1 VSKKSSITQPV
12 EDVVKNS
19 EAGKRRPIN
28 PLEDPLTIE
37 EYQKLLVM
45 PTAEDYP
52 HAPARLF
59 KPEDALSAL
68 QTQCFRFGLGFSH
81 TYKNQKD
88 KKGLN
93 TNRPDYHPDAA
104 AGKIFVTL
112 GGNKHDGFGTFTAM
126 GVGLGESG
134 KKRAAMAQMLAKLHA
149 NGVLKRLFGA
159 QNSPDRVVIYSEDRT
174 KFDTIDMSAT
184 TDSTNLDASID
195 IYNFAASFGDVPV
208 FSSTKMPP
216 SFRKVLL
223 KEGIVRGAASWK
235 VDVKL
240 PALDFIVSAI
250 DKDPVRAETAAL
262 LTLKRRLEKH
272 SARLAE
278 LRSSMPDWGTLT
290 VDTASDFL
298 TFLKSTCRDM
308 NVELDTPAG
317 KQGTRDNP
325 IEINLNGQIV
335 EPRIIGRTK
344 KDSLAAARLVAA
356 VHVLK
361 TKPEL
366 YTEFTKALER
376 GGGKIIRPQHPVKIQ
391 LSENTLTIMN
401 DAMREVR
408 NVGRVSERQAL
419 PVAEVER
426 AESRPYRTAPTE
438 QVRLAL
444 NSTLQERQQAFNE
457 DPTTAAMREIRAN
470 LPMSQHSAAVL
481 EMISN
486 NTYSIVV
493 GATGS
498 GKTTQVP
505 QLILDDAI
513 AKGEG
518 GFCDIIC
525 TQPRRIAAT
534 SVAQRVAEERGQRLQ
549 EQIGH
554 HVRFDVKL
562 APLGGSINFCT
573 SGILLAILRH
583 HPDSLLDSVSHLVLD
598 EVHERDMIMDVLL
611 INLKRAFENRLAAGK
626 SVPKIVLMS
635 ATLDTNLFAEYFAT
649 KKDGESQPCPSV
661 SVPGRTF
668 PVKERYLST
677 ILEDL
682 QASHNEELESLLRES
697 KKTADYI
704 VAEKL
709 MDKRS
714 TNSADVEGEGPIEW
728 KRRVKLQN
736 SEEDEDGDDNMP
748 RDALEDHVPVGLVAA
763 TIARV
768 IETSADGAVL
778 VFLPGLE
785 EIKGTNEL
793 LRRRPIFGID
803 FSDSDKFDV
812 HILHSTVPPA
822 DQRRIF
828 DPTPE
833 GRRKIILATNIA
845 ETSITVPDVKHVVDA
860 GKLRE
865 NRYDATKRI
874 TRLECVWESQSNAKQ
889 RAGRAGRVSD
899 GNYYALFSKGRKSL
913 MRAAGKPELLRS
925 DLAEVCLSIKAQGFN
940 EPLAQ
945 FLGRAIEP
953 PSPSALRSSIKYLKS
968 MQAFTD
974 QEELT
979 VLGQVL
985 AKMPVHPSLGKMILL
1000 GIIFRCL
1007 DPMLLLGSLE
1017 PGRSL
1022 FTFPPGTSKKE
1033 VLAGHKI
1040 YKGDSSDHI
1049 ALLRGLDKLRLL
1061 EARGL
1066 GHNSVFE
1073 FAMRE
1078 NLHMG
1083 VYREVRK
1090 TAAQIDAI
1098 LQEIKLIPERR
1109 GPGLY
1114 GGEALNANSTNL
1126 ELIKSLV
1133 LAGSYPN
1140 LAVKSFG
1147 RVHRTAHE
1155 ETVIIPMQSANVDTE
1170 TSPGDLFAFGQLFES
1185 GGQMQMRESTL
1196 VSPLMVLLF
1205 GGKLGMNDFGKI
1217 EMDDWLPFAMT
1228 SRLGPG
1234 LANKSVINMRNAL
1247 DRVLH
1252 QSLLRVLS
1260 PDKRDSEEERL
1271 RKKFMEHVIR
1281 MLESDYKSRTFRNR
1295 GPIGD
1300 SNEVREDRSIGPS
1313 SRRVVHGR
1321 P

>member
-1 VSKKSSITQPV
+1 
-12 EDVVKNS
+12 
-19 EAGKRRPIN
+19 
-28 PLEDPLTIE
+28 
-37 EYQKLLVM
+37 
-45 PTAEDYP
+45 
-52 HAPARLF
+52 
-59 KPEDALSAL
+59 
-68 QTQCFRFGLGFSH
+68 
-81 TYKNQKD
+81 
-88 KKGLN
+88 
-93 TNRPDYHPDAA
+93 
-104 AGKIFVTL
+104 
-112 GGNKHDGFGTFTAM
+112 
-126 GVGLGESG
+126 
-134 KKRAAMAQMLAKLHA
+134 
-149 NGVLKRLFGA
+149 
-159 QNSPDRVVIYSEDRT
+159 
-174 KFDTIDMSAT
+174 MSAT

-611 INLKRAFENRLAAGK
+611 INLKRAFENRLAVGK

-668 PVKERYLST
+668 PVKERYL
-677 ILEDL
+677 
-682 QASHNEELESLLRES
+682 N
-697 KKTADYI
+697 
-704 VAEKL
+704 
-709 MDKRS
+709 
-714 TNSADVEGEGPIEW
+714 
-728 KRRVKLQN
+728 
-736 SEEDEDGDDNMP
+736 
-748 RDALEDHVPVGLVAA
+748 
-763 TIARV
+763 
-768 IETSADGAVL
+768 
-778 VFLPGLE
+778 
-785 EIKGTNEL
+785 
-793 LRRRPIFGID
+793 
-803 FSDSDKFDV
+803 SDKFDV

-1090 TAAQIDAI
+1090 TATQIDAI

-1260 PDKRDSEEERL
+1260 TDKRDSEEERL
-1271 RKKFMEHVIR
+1271 RKKFMGHVIR